1 MDVQNVPIR
10 TFDPLLRDLVYWGL
24 LVRVDCPGGQ
34 RWQLAERAE
43 CRLDEIAEESRAV
56 ALERMI
62 YLDHRCDVCGFR
74 RMTRVHDSRYVC
86 EECRDNLAQSLQ
98 HEAEVLQEKMV
109 EQQAERPSEQ
119 RRGTPWWQ
127 RTA

>member
-1 MDVQNVPIR
+1 MDAQDVPIR

-24 LVRVDCPGGQ
+24 LIRVDGPIGP
-34 RWQLAERAE
+34 RWQLAERAK

-86 EECRDNLAQSLQ
+86 EECRDNLAQPLQ
-98 HEAEVLQEKMV
+98 REIV
-109 EQQAERPSEQ
+109 ERRAERPGEH